1 MIDAES
7 NIVQIIKNTMPPR
20 KKQKKGKGNGGA
32 AAAAEEE
39 VEPVPSC
46 LGVGTYTAQ
55 GNRDYQEDR

>member
-1 MIDAES
+1 
-7 NIVQIIKNTMPPR
+7 MPPR